1 MISYPK
7 FLNLL
12 KTRTHLE
19 FQKPDYLDIDPT
31 KLTSY
36 PWCRT
41 ERHTSF
47 CTHHDYTYLE
57 VEDVLAPIFYDLIVE
72 QKCFYNTNPLI
83 DWNKRTLTLER
94 DQQPLVT
101 FSEALELTRCELVT
115 AKQISRMLRK
125 ENVHSYGLLLDE
137 SPWTYPVW
145 TLLNLLNLRQR
156 FFLERPTD
164 SPSLRPMSLRNLC
177 TNLFPKVTFTR
188 VRLYGFL
195 LWIYLSPTK
204 MEGYDLRWLRRSQQ
218 ANHFPIP
225 DAELLIDKTQG
236 SRIFPLLDFWSEVRI
251 YPLDIPN
258 TAFVTQFGHWH
269 FVPFGVTNAPWHSR
283 LWWTRSW
290 CTHTSFLV
298 ISMTKWSSTR
308 TKKNTLKIFNYCWQS
323 WKQFEWKA
331 GEMQVLQETLSF
343 WDI

>member
-1 MISYPK
+1 MLLLSQGRSYHKALPQEGRSSWEAKKRKGGFAINSYPH
-7 FLNLL
+7 FS
-12 KTRTHLE
+12 
-19 FQKPDYLDIDPT
+19 FWPPPD
-31 KLTSY
+31 
-36 PWCRT
+36 
-41 ERHTSF
+41 
-47 CTHHDYTYLE
+47 
-57 VEDVLAPIFYDLIVE
+57 
-72 QKCFYNTNPLI
+72 
-83 DWNKRTLTLER
+83 
-94 DQQPLVT
+94 DQLPK
-101 FSEALELTRCELVT
+101 ALE
-115 AKQISRMLRK
+115 
-125 ENVHSYGLLLDE
+125 
-137 SPWTYPVW
+137 SP
-145 TLLNLLNLRQR
+145 
-156 FFLERPTD
+156 EDTD
-164 SPSLRPMSLRNLC
+164 PSGI
-177 TNLFPKVTFTR
+177 PKTWLPWHWPHETQ
-188 VRLYGFL
+188 
-195 LWIYLSPTK
+195 